1 MNIKEYNDM
10 NKNKCPLC
18 NNKLVDIVYGMPG
31 PDLFEAYEK
40 KQVALGGCVIYE
52 DEEQPVYHCYHCN
65 KDFFKNM
72 KEDIDEY
79 DFISHFEKNVIV
91 KLIDGSTVEGFC
103 ESFTRAVDSES
114 DLPEL
119 SISTKKGLIGVTYN
133 EVFEI
138 EDK

>member
-1 MNIKEYNDM
+1 MVIAMKE
-10 NKNKCPLC
+10 KICPLC
-18 NNKLVDIVYGMPG
+18 KNKLVDIVYGMPG

-91 KLIDGSTVEGFC
+91 KLIDGSTIEGFC

>member
-1 MNIKEYNDM
+1 MKNI
-10 NKNKCPLC
+10 KCPLC

-31 PDLFEAYEK
+31 PELFEAYEK
-40 KQVALGGCVIYE
+40 KKVALGGCVIYE

-79 DFISHFEKNVIV
+79 AFIQHFGKNVRV
-91 KLIDGSTVEGFC
+91 KFIDGSTIEGFC
-103 ESFTRAVDSES
+103 ETYTRASDSEYGV
-114 DLPEL
+114 PEL
-119 SISTKKGLIGVTYN
+119 SISTNKGLIGVTYN

-138 EDK
+138 EEK